1 MEVSMC
7 MELQHLH
14 SNMFLLIPA
23 DVRLV
28 EPDHLD
34 LHSNM
39 FLLIRELDDEVF
51 KQYENLHSNM
61 FLLILNLSS
70 PLILMTSYLHS
81 NMFLLIPTDGVPYD
95 IFVKKFT
102 FQYVSIN
109 TASQMLDLAPHHH
122 LHSNMFLLIPLPP
135 LQSNPVCIYLHSNMF
150 LLILALL
157 IVAIFLELFTFQ
169 YVSINT

>member
-1 MEVSMC
+1 MVLASSWTTRFTFQYVSI
-7 MELQHLH
+7 
-14 SNMFLLIPA
+14 NTA
-23 DVRLV
+23 
-28 EPDHLD
+28 
-34 LHSNM
+34 
-39 FLLIRELDDEVF
+39 
-51 KQYENLHSNM
+51 
-61 FLLILNLSS
+61 S
-70 PLILMTSYLHS
+70 PQTLALPQTYLHS

-95 IFVKKFT
+95 LFVKKFT

-122 LHSNMFLLIPLPP
+122 LHSNMFLLIPQADNTSEQLDENLHSNMFLLIPLPP

-169 YVSINT
+169 YVSINTGMAATYDG